1 MSRKGKLITK
11 EEVLHIAQLANL
23 TLSGGEVKLYTKQL
37 KDVLGYI
44 EKLAEVDTSNVV
56 PTYQTLDG
64 TTNVFRDDQI
74 GKGLTQDE
82 ALSQAVR
89 KFNGYFV
96 ARHVFSKGKNEQV
109 FLSKV
114 NKRKAN
120 DEYNAVLTKVDE
132 KGSVGYKDLFM
143 TKGVETTAGSA
154 VLEGYHAQFS
164 STIVKRLERR
174 GYKTKVKLNQDAW
187 GHGGSGENSDYG
199 PTKNPWDITRVPGGS
214 SSGSAVAVAAGIV
227 GFATGTD
234 TGGSVRLPASYTNT
248 TGIKPTYGALSRYGV
263 IAFASSLDC
272 PGIIGK
278 SVSEVR
284 KYFEMVSGSDG
295 KDATSQSNIKDMRI
309 RKIGTLGL
317 VKEFMGEGLD
327 KEIAS
332 LVKKAARVFERKGY
346 KIKEVS
352 LPNSEY
358 SVAVYY
364 IIAPTETSSNLARYD
379 GIRYG
384 HKRDYFGA
392 EAKRRI
398 MLGTFTSSSGYADK
412 YYEQAARVRTLIIK
426 DFSNTLKEVDA
437 LLTPVAATSAFK
449 IGEKVDDPLQMY
461 LMDALTIPASLA
473 GLPGLALPC
482 GFTESG
488 LPVGMQIIG
497 TRWSERFL
505 FDIGEEY
512 QKLTDWHKRKP

>member
-1 MSRKGKLITK
+1 
-11 EEVLHIAQLANL
+11 
-23 TLSGGEVKLYTKQL
+23 
-37 KDVLGYI
+37 
-44 EKLAEVDTSNVV
+44 
-56 PTYQTLDG
+56 
-64 TTNVFRDDQI
+64 
-74 GKGLTQDE
+74 
-82 ALSQAVR
+82 
-89 KFNGYFV
+89 
-96 ARHVFSKGKNEQV
+96 
-109 FLSKV
+109 
-114 NKRKAN
+114 
-120 DEYNAVLTKVDE
+120 
-132 KGSVGYKDLFM
+132 
-143 TKGVETTAGSA
+143 
-154 VLEGYHAQFS
+154 
-164 STIVKRLERR
+164 
-174 GYKTKVKLNQDAW
+174 
-187 GHGGSGENSDYG
+187 
-199 PTKNPWDITRVPGGS
+199 
-214 SSGSAVAVAAGIV
+214 
-227 GFATGTD
+227 
-234 TGGSVRLPASYTNT
+234 
-248 TGIKPTYGALSRYGV
+248 
-263 IAFASSLDC
+263 
-272 PGIIGK
+272 
-278 SVSEVR
+278 
-284 KYFEMVSGSDG
+284 
-295 KDATSQSNIKDMRI
+295 MRI